1 MHEGESVVSNTSPL
15 LNLALID
22 RLDVLRDQFS
32 TVTAPEQVWDELA
45 AGEKGLDPLRSLRS
59 DGVLEVVTVPET
71 PLLAEF
77 GRELD
82 RGEAAALAYAV
93 EMDADRILLDERE
106 ARQAARRHEIPVTG
120 VVGVLLRAARQG
132 EFSLRDELDAL
143 REAGFWIADSLY
155 EEALERVESSE

>member
-1 MHEGESVVSNTSPL
+1 MPEGEPVVSNTSPL

-22 RLDVLRDQFS
+22 RLDVVRDQFS
-32 TVTAPEQVWDELA
+32 TVAAPEQVWDELA
-45 AGEKGLDPLRSLRS
+45 AGEKGLDALRSLRS

-93 EMDADRILLDERE
+93 ETDADLILLDERE
-106 ARQAARRHEIPVTG
+106 GRQAARRHEIPVTG
-120 VVGVLLRAARQG
+120 VIGVLLRAARQG
-132 EFSLRDELDAL
+132 ELSLRDELDTL
-143 REAGFWIADSLY
+143 REAGFWISESLY
-155 EEALERVESSE
+155 EEVLARMENSE